1 MAAYPATP
9 ISLVL
14 SESLPDYQVIA
25 TSMEAGYV
33 QTRAKTTV
41 APRRLTIAHHTLTVA
56 QVATWEAFWN
66 ARKGGSEAFTFT
78 HPRTSVGLNM
88 RFKPGT
94 QPTIT
99 LKDGSANLYDIE
111 GVELEE
117 AL

>member
-9 ISLVL
+9 IALML
-14 SESLPDYQVIA
+14 AEELPDYQVLA
-25 TSMEAGYV
+25 TGMELGYV

-66 ARKGGSEAFTFT
+66 ARKGGGESFTFT
-78 HPRTSVGLNM
+78 HPRTSAGLTV
-88 RFKPGT
+88 RFRADS

-111 GVELEE
+111 GIELEE